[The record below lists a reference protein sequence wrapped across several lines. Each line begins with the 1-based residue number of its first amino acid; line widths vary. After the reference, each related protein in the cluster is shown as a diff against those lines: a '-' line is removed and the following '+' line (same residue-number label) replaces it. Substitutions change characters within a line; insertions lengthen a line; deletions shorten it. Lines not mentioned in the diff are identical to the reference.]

1 MHATFVE
8 KLHDDGRITDEEMAG
23 LHQEIEKPTLRWQN
37 SFGRNCLQILTQ
49 SFRHLLQVMLEGLHS
64 FGLTLRLSV
73 PCQ

>member
-1 MHATFVE
+1 
-8 KLHDDGRITDEEMAG
+8 MAG
-23 LHQEIEKPTLRWQN
+23 LHQEIEKLTLRWRN
-37 SFGRNCLQILTQ
+37 SFGRNCLQTLTQ